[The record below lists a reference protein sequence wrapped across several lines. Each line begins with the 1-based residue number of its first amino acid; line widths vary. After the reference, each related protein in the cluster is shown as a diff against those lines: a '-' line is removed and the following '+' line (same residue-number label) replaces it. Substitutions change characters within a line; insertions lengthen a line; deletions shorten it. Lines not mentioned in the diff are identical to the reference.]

1 MTTGIT
7 LTAIAIVVFLFVLVI
22 CAALEEWLDR

>member
-7 LTAIAIVVFLFVLVI
+7 LTAIAIVVFLLVLVI
-22 CAALEEWLDR
+22 CAALDEWLDR